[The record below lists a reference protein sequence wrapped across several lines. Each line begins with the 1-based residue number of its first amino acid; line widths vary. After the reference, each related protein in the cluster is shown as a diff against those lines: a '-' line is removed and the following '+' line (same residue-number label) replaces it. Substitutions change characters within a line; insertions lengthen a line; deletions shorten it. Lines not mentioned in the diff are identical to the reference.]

1 MSPELQ
7 KNGILFLDLDGTIA
21 DSGHGILSAMNHVL
35 DARNLSPLSHEDLTH
50 LVGPPL
56 SVSFPVLFEPRGV
69 PANEMDL
76 FISEYRDIYGRKYL
90 PETPLNAGMREALA
104 SLRTQW
110 HLAVVTSKPE
120 TQALIAINGAGIRD
134 HFFTVVGPQDD
145 KNLPKARLLERALHE
160 AQDILGVTPTLS
172 DCWMIGDRH
181 HDIDAGEE
189 VGTNSAGV
197 LWGFGSHSEL
207 HDAGA
212 TVIVSTPA
220 ELVSLLN
227 H

>member
-1 MSPELQ
+1 MNLSSQ

-35 DARNLSPLSHEDLTH
+35 DARKLKPLSQEDLTH

-56 SVSFPVLFEPRGV
+56 SVSFPILFEPRGV

-90 PETPLNAGMREALA
+90 PETPLNKGMHEALQV
-104 SLRTQW
+104 LGTQW
-110 HLAVVTSKPE
+110 YLAVVTSKPE
-120 TQALIAINGAGIRD
+120 KQALIAINSAGIRNQ
-134 HFFTVVGPQDD
+134 FFTVVGPQDD
-145 KNLPKARLLERALHE
+145 KNLPKARLLERALRESH
-160 AQDILGVTPTLS
+160 DILGIAPTLK

-181 HDIDAGEE
+181 HDIDAGQE

-212 TVIVSTPA
+212 TAIVSDPT
-220 ELVSLLN
+220 ELVALLN
-227 H
+227 R

>member
-1 MSPELQ
+1 MNPTSQ

-35 DARNLSPLSHEDLTH
+35 SARNLDPLTHEDLTH

-69 PANEMDL
+69 PAHEMDL
-76 FISEYRDIYGRKYL
+76 FISEYRDVYGRKYL
-90 PETPLNAGMREALA
+90 PETPLNTGMREALVA
-104 SLRTQW
+104 LGTQW

-120 TQALIAINGAGIRD
+120 KQALIAINGAGIRD

-145 KNLPKARLLERALHE
+145 KNLPKARLLERALRE
-160 AQDILGVTPTLS
+160 AHDILGAAPTIG

-212 TVIVSTPA
+212 TVIVSTPE